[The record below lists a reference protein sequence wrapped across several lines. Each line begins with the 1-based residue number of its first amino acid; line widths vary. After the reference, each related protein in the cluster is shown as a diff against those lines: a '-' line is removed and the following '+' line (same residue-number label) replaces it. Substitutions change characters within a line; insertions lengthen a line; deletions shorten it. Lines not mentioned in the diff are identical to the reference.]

1 MSEASK
7 NRPGASGI
15 GLPSFAAGN
24 GAFVEAVTQASQNYM
39 QRVAALNEEILGFAA
54 QRMQKNSEAGESL
67 MKCKDLSDALRIQQ
81 EWLRTMTEQYMQEAS
96 RIVEMT
102 TKAAMAGFSPVAEA
116 GSAVSPANDLKKAS

>member
-1 MSEASK
+1 MTEASK
-7 NRPGASGI
+7 NRPSASGV
-15 GLPSFAAGN
+15 GFPAFNGAN

-102 TKAAMAGFSPVAEA
+102 TKAAMAGFTPVAE
-116 GSAVSPANDLKKAS
+116 GSATAPANDLKKAS